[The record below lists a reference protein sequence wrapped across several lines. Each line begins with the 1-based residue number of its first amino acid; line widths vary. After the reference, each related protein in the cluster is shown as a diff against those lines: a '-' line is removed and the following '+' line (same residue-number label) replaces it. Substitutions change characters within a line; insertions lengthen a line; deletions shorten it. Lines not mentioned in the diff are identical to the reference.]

1 LFVFWIVVVIMLGAA
16 LAFIVPPL
24 LREGRSAGVGR
35 EEANIAV
42 YRDRRAQ
49 LARAHGNGELDAE
62 AYEEACR
69 ELEVELLAGTH
80 AAPAAEVESR
90 KTHPAV
96 AVVVAI
102 VVPVAAFGLYLVLGS
117 PAALLMDRPGAA
129 TRASAAPRAAG
140 DPASQQAARSVEE
153 MVDGLAKRLQANP
166 EDANGWLML
175 GRSYAAMNRLSE
187 ARAALREA
195 EKRRPEDPP
204 TLVALA
210 EVEAGINGN
219 NLAGRPAE
227 LIKRALEYD
236 PNFPQ
241 ALWLAGFAAL
251 HQGDSA
257 AAVGYWERILA
268 QGVLADEDAERIRQ
282 AIAQARGA
290 PPVAALTTPAKE
302 AEPSA
307 SGGARVAVKV
317 SIAPELES
325 KVSSGDALFV
335 FARAAEGPRMPL
347 AIVRKSATE
356 LPLEV
361 SLDDSMAMSP
371 QMKLSTFPSVVV
383 GARVSRSGDAIPQSG
398 DLSGV
403 SAVVS
408 PSQGTTVNVVID
420 QVVQ

>member
-1 LFVFWIVVVIMLGAA
+1 
-16 LAFIVPPL
+16 
-24 LREGRSAGVGR
+24 
-35 EEANIAV
+35 
-42 YRDRRAQ
+42 
-49 LARAHGNGELDAE
+49 
-62 AYEEACR
+62 
-69 ELEVELLAGTH
+69 
-80 AAPAAEVESR
+80 
-90 KTHPAV
+90 
-96 AVVVAI
+96 
-102 VVPVAAFGLYLVLGS
+102 
-117 PAALLMDRPGAA
+117 
-129 TRASAAPRAAG
+129 
-140 DPASQQAARSVEE
+140 
-153 MVDGLAKRLQANP
+153 
-166 EDANGWLML
+166 
-175 GRSYAAMNRLSE
+175 
-187 ARAALREA
+187 
-195 EKRRPEDPP
+195 
-204 TLVALA
+204 
-210 EVEAGINGN
+210 
-219 NLAGRPAE
+219 
-227 LIKRALEYD
+227 
-236 PNFPQ
+236 
-241 ALWLAGFAAL
+241 
-251 HQGDSA
+251 
-257 AAVGYWERILA
+257 
-268 QGVLADEDAERIRQ
+268 VLADEDAERIRQ